1 MLVIMIQCAGVARA
15 CGPTLKLVRCALL
28 ATEDGAAGLVRHPA
42 MLMKCV
48 CVLRLV
54 GAQCTCHC
62 RCQAGHA
69 VSYYGSAAVPATSWT
84 SSWDDWDYA
93 APRRRWA
100 DLRDEEGD
108 GDAARRRGLL
118 AAPLASPP
126 LLVTA
131 SEFPKK
137 LDESQGVAWVV
148 LALGMLTRP
157 RGFRSLHF

>member
-1 MLVIMIQCAGVARA
+1 MYV
-15 CGPTLKLVRCALL
+15 
-28 ATEDGAAGLVRHPA
+28 
-42 MLMKCV
+42 CV
-48 CVLRLV
+48 CACSDWLGLNAPATA
-54 GAQCTCHC
+54 GAK
-62 RCQAGHA
+62 AGHA

-84 SSWDDWDYA
+84 CSWDDWDYA

-108 GDAARRRGLL
+108 GDTARRRGLL

-131 SEFPKK
+131 SEFRKE

-148 LALGMLTRP
+148 LALRMLTRP

>member
-1 MLVIMIQCAGVARA
+1 MRSNSQARQVRATSDRGWGSWA
-15 CGPTLKLVRCALL
+15 CEAPCDADEVC
-28 ATEDGAAGLVRHPA
+28 V
-42 MLMKCV
+42 CV

-118 AAPLASPP
+118 AAPLASLP